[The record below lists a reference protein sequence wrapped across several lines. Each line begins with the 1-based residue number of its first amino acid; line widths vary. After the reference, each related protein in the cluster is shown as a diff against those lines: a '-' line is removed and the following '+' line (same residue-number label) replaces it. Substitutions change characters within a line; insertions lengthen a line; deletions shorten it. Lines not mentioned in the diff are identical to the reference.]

1 MTSRRDDESVTYRDG
16 VGLIRCATCRRA
28 LRDADEGP
36 LVAVREADL
45 EAVLRVLLT
54 AGDAGLVTRFRQALG
69 RNVQQLEATHGD
81 DAAPTAQGDV

>member
-1 MTSRRDDESVTYRDG
+1 MTSTADESVTYRDG
-16 VGLIRCATCRRA
+16 VGLLRCATCRRA

-69 RNVQQLEATHGD
+69 RNVQQLEEARHGTESAPAAT
-81 DAAPTAQGDV
+81 GDV

>member
-1 MTSRRDDESVTYRDG
+1 MTTSDDETVTYRDG
-16 VGLIRCATCRRA
+16 VGIIRCATCRRA

-69 RNVQQLEATHGD
+69 LSERQL
-81 DAAPTAQGDV
+81 AARDG

>member
-1 MTSRRDDESVTYRDG
+1 MRPEDETVTYRDG
-16 VGLIRCATCRRA
+16 VGVVRCATCLHA
-28 LRDADEGP
+28 LWDADEGP
-36 LVAVREADL
+36 LVSVREADL

-81 DAAPTAQGDV
+81 DAAPTAHGDV